1 MAARYGQLQEFKPG
15 SDSINAYL
23 ERVSLYFAA
32 NDVADGKK
40 VPVLLSSIGAPIYA
54 VLSDLLA
61 PEKPG
66 DKSFDAISTA
76 LCNHFEPK
84 RSVITERFHFH
95 KRDQAAGESISD
107 FDAALRKLAT
117 HCQFGDTLQETL
129 RDRFV
134 CGLRHDAI
142 QRRLLS
148 ESTLTYKKALEIAS
162 EMEAADKDTKSFQFK
177 TTDSIIKKIGNRPP
191 KATGRNCYRCGRS
204 NHSPTNCKFKDAT
217 CLKCGKTG
225 HIAPACQTSKPPQRK
240 QFRTPRQKQKT
251 YHLQAD
257 VQSPEETNSSDSDF
271 KLHKLSKN
279 SSQPIMVSVEL
290 NGQKLDMEVDTGA
303 AFSVI
308 SEATR
313 QAVFSN
319 QMLHP
324 SELVLKT
331 YTDECMKVK
340 GTLNMRVKYGN
351 QKQKLVLVVVDG
363 NGPSLLGRN
372 WLKYLRLDWN
382 NIFAVRTAQMKPL
395 HSLLQR
401 HQYLFSK
408 ELGEIHPFTASLHVK
423 ADAAP
428 RFFKPRPVPFAIK
441 DAISQELN
449 RLEKQGTISPVT
461 HSQWATPIVPVPK
474 KDGKFRLCG
483 DYKVTVNQ
491 VLMVEEYP
499 LPTPDELFTTLA
511 GGKVF
516 SKLDLSQAYLQLP
529 VDKESKQYLTINT
542 HQGLY
547 EYNRLPFGVA
557 SAPAI
562 FQKLMDTVLQGVSG
576 VICYIDDIL
585 VSSADEDSHLRA
597 LEEVCNRLEKHG
609 FRLKLEKCEFLLKSI
624 EYLGHV
630 VSKDGIHPVPSKV
643 EAIVK
648 APTPANVQQLRSF
661 LGLINYYGKFIPNLA
676 TILRPLNV
684 LLQVNKVWKWSP
696 ECAKAFQ
703 ETKDQVISAGVLTHY
718 DPSLPITLAADASAY
733 GVGAVISHVF
743 SDNTERPIAFAS
755 RTLTTSEQNY
765 AQLEKEALAL
775 IFGIQKFHRYLY
787 GRKFTLITDH
797 KPLTTI
803 LGPKKGIPSLA
814 AARLQ
819 RWAIL
824 LSAYDYSIQY
834 KSTTDH
840 GNADGLSRLP
850 LPLTSPTTDTQGA
863 ATFNIGQVQALPVT
877 FQHIQKAT
885 RRDKILG
892 KVYRYVIE

>member
-1 MAARYGQLQEFKPG
+1 MVLSFQCSKHDISGDENSTHAMAARYGQLQEFKPG

-23 ERVSLYFAA
+23 ERASLYFAA

-162 EMEAADKDTKSFQFK
+162 GMEAADKDTKSFQFK

-191 KATGRNCYRCGRS
+191 KVTGRNCYRCGRS

-240 QFRTPRQKQKT
+240 QFCTPRQKQKT
-251 YHLQAD
+251 HHLQAD
-257 VQSPEETNSSDSDF
+257 VQSPDETNSSDSDF
-271 KLHKLSKN
+271 KLHRLGKN
-279 SSQPIMVSVEL
+279 SSEPIMVSVEL

-319 QMLHP
+319 QTLHP

-423 ADAAP
+423 ADATP
-428 RFFKPRPVPFAIK
+428 RFFKPCPVPFAIK

-449 RLEKQGTISPVT
+449 CLEKQGTISPVT
-461 HSQWATPIVPVPK
+461 HSQ
-474 KDGKFRLCG
+474 
-483 DYKVTVNQ
+483 
-491 VLMVEEYP
+491 
-499 LPTPDELFTTLA
+499 
-511 GGKVF
+511 
-516 SKLDLSQAYLQLP
+516 
-529 VDKESKQYLTINT
+529 
-542 HQGLY
+542 
-547 EYNRLPFGVA
+547 
-557 SAPAI
+557 
-562 FQKLMDTVLQGVSG
+562 
-576 VICYIDDIL
+576 
-585 VSSADEDSHLRA
+585 
-597 LEEVCNRLEKHG
+597 
-609 FRLKLEKCEFLLKSI
+609 
-624 EYLGHV
+624 
-630 VSKDGIHPVPSKV
+630 
-643 EAIVK
+643 
-648 APTPANVQQLRSF
+648 
-661 LGLINYYGKFIPNLA
+661 
-676 TILRPLNV
+676 
-684 LLQVNKVWKWSP
+684 
-696 ECAKAFQ
+696 
-703 ETKDQVISAGVLTHY
+703 
-718 DPSLPITLAADASAY
+718 
-733 GVGAVISHVF
+733 
-743 SDNTERPIAFAS
+743 
-755 RTLTTSEQNY
+755 
-765 AQLEKEALAL
+765 
-775 IFGIQKFHRYLY
+775 
-787 GRKFTLITDH
+787 
-797 KPLTTI
+797 
-803 LGPKKGIPSLA
+803 
-814 AARLQ
+814 
-819 RWAIL
+819 
-824 LSAYDYSIQY
+824 
-834 KSTTDH
+834 
-840 GNADGLSRLP
+840 
-850 LPLTSPTTDTQGA
+850 
-863 ATFNIGQVQALPVT
+863 
-877 FQHIQKAT
+877 
-885 RRDKILG
+885 
-892 KVYRYVIE
+892 